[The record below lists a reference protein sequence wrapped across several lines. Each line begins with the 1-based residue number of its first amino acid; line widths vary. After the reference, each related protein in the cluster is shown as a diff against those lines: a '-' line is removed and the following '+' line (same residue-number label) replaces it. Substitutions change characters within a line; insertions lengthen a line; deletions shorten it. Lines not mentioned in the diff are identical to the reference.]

1 MTTYIT
7 TYITI
12 CIIAIFIAFKLLE
25 IRYIITNQ
33 VSYGLYRGTM
43 ITCMIDMIF
52 SLGTLIIYSF
62 VLNIASSNYFTL
74 SCYIS
79 CILAFAMA
87 IIALFKG

>member
-1 MTTYIT
+1 MTTH
-7 TYITI
+7 ITI
-12 CIIAIFIAFKLLE
+12 WIIVIFIYFKLLE
-25 IRYIITNQ
+25 IRYLITNK
-33 VSYGLYRGTM
+33 VSYRGTM
-43 ITCMIDMIF
+43 ITCLVDMIF

-87 IIALFKG
+87 IIALLKG

>member
-1 MTTYIT
+1 MTTH
-7 TYITI
+7 ITI
-12 CIIAIFIAFKLLE
+12 IWIIAIFIFFKLLE
-25 IRYIITNQ
+25 IRYLITNK
-33 VSYGLYRGTM
+33 VSYRVTM
-43 ITCMIDMIF
+43 ITCLVDMIF

-87 IIALFKG
+87 IIALLKG

>member
-1 MTTYIT
+1 MTTL
-7 TYITI
+7 ITI
-12 CIIAIFIAFKLLE
+12 WIIAIFIAFKLLE
-25 IRYIITNQ
+25 IRYLINNK
-33 VSYGLYRGTM
+33 VSYRVTM
-43 ITCMIDMIF
+43 ITSMIDMIF